1 MDPSDGEQLCTFVTG
16 FITYPE
22 ALAQMPGAPFF
33 SIIFFFSL
41 FLLGLTSAFYLLE
54 VMTTLI
60 LDTDWGRRIPRWI
73 VCTAVTNMSA
83 LISLIYCTEFGLQ
96 ALDAVD
102 TYVNNIAL
110 FFVLWCECFAATS
123 IYRCRDVAN
132 QVS

>member
-110 FFVLWCECFAATS
+110 FFVVWCECFAATS